1 MTELLFQKGATGLIP
16 ACEEAAEW
24 LRKKKIGATILVE
37 PREPRNGAFFKKWWA
52 LVELGYGY
60 WKDSVVTIEFRGER
74 VLPEF
79 NRFRKDVTILAG
91 FYYSVVNLKGE
102 VRIEPESL
110 KWASMSEETFTK
122 LYDATIQVLL
132 QKVFNG
138 KICQHWTE
146 EQLRRVANEVLSF
159 AA

>member
-1 MTELLFQKGATGLIP
+1 MELIFQKGATGLIP
-16 ACEEAAEW
+16 ACEEANEW
-24 LRKKKIGATILVE
+24 LRKKKIGTTILVE
-37 PREPRNGAFFKKWWA
+37 PREPRNGPFFRKWWA
-52 LVELGYGY
+52 LVELGYSY
-60 WKDSVVTIEFRGER
+60 WKDSVTTIEYRGER

-79 NRFRKDVTILAG
+79 NRFRKDLTILAG
-91 FYYSVVNLKGE
+91 FYHPVVNLKGE

-138 KICQHWTE
+138 TVCREWTE
-146 EQLRRVANEVLSF
+146 AELRRVANEVLSF